1 MYNKIM
7 IRIKLDE
14 TLEKLKIS
22 RYELS
27 KRAGIQYQVVD
38 KYYKNKVVRYDSYV
52 LDRMCSALGC
62 DISDILQYK

>member
-1 MYNKIM
+1 VYNKIM